1 MTYSISDDIFYYL
14 FSADA
19 LPFQLMTVVVNN
31 GVIAATN
38 VGYNIN
44 YRQIACWIKKLFSR
58 HMMLKKNWK
67 MLNLCLIS

>member
-1 MTYSISDDIFYYL
+1 MTFNISDDIFL
-14 FSADA
+14 IFFSADA

-44 YRQIACWIKKLFSR
+44 YRQIAC
-58 HMMLKKNWK
+58 
-67 MLNLCLIS
+67 